1 MLKAQ
6 LAENKGPARMQN
18 EAISPQEVNRNSSQ
32 IRSPSSHD
40 LSAPPHGQRPSNQ
53 DLTAPPHT
61 LQQDLL
67 LPQLPQQVLE
77 TRAIS
82 IRPG

>member
-32 IRSPSSHD
+32 SRSPSSHD
-40 LSAPPHGQRPSNQ
+40 LLLHP
-53 DLTAPPHT
+53 TAKGPAIKT
-61 LQQDLL
+61 SL
-67 LPQLPQQVLE
+67 LPPTL
-77 TRAIS
+77 S
-82 IRPG
+82 S